1 MFKKLYDKTLE
12 LAAHPKAAWA
22 LFCVS
27 FAESSFFPIPPDV
40 MLVPMVLA
48 ERAKAWT
55 YALICTIASVL
66 GGIAGYAIGFFLFDT
81 IGAAVLNFYGYMEK
95 FTSFA
100 ETYNDQGIW
109 IVLAAGLTPL
119 PFKIFTIASG
129 LTGMNILA
137 FTAASIAARG
147 IRFFAVAGLLY
158 WFGPPIR
165 DFIEKRFGLVVTVF
179 FIFLIGGFVAIK
191 YLF

>member
-1 MFKKLYDKTLE
+1 MD
-12 LAAHPKAAWA
+12 
-22 LFCVS
+22 
-27 FAESSFFPIPPDV
+27 
-40 MLVPMVLA
+40 
-48 ERAKAWT
+48 
-55 YALICTIASVL
+55 
-66 GGIAGYAIGFFLFDT
+66 
-81 IGAAVLNFYGYMEK
+81 K

-100 ETYNDQGIW
+100 ETYNEQGVW

-165 DFIEKRFGLVVTVF
+165 DFIEKRFGLVVSVF
-179 FIFLIGGFVAIK
+179 FIFLIGGFIAIK
-191 YLF
+191 YLV